1 MVTTKALK
9 ERKKK
14 ERKKEGKKEGKKEK
28 KKEGKILNNNLV
40 SSMTCF
46 FSGVRKMKLDVLN
59 LNRRKRKKKEEERR
73 KGTYLVNIT
82 FNKQGENR

>member
-1 MVTTKALK
+1 M
-9 ERKKK
+9 
-14 ERKKEGKKEGKKEK
+14 
-28 KKEGKILNNNLV
+28 NNNLV